1 MKEMEETKKETKKE
15 DKAIKNNRKKFVG
28 DKKGGQYEGG
38 GDKKE
43 RSGYEGEGRCY
54 RGRPRRR

>member
-1 MKEMEETKKETKKE
+1 MKEMEETKKE